1 MREISEDT
9 LNHWVQVY
17 ILGVGKVEDLH
28 QEFAEHVGL
37 ERQDAKGLCYEIM
50 YSVPFLRELM
60 DDSKPLIGEVSR
72 LKGLL
77 ASRGGLDE

>member
-1 MREISEDT
+1 MRAISEKT

-17 ILGVGKVEDLH
+17 ILGVGLCPVEDLH

-50 YSVPFLRELM
+50 CSVPFLRGMM
-60 DDSKPLIGEVSR
+60 DDNKVLSEEVDR
-72 LKGLL
+72 LGR
-77 ASRGGLDE
+77 SG